1 MGSLKD
7 KFEQNIPK
15 IEFLEERF
23 KFIENK
29 TLRTN
34 LSISFQYV
42 IFLITLEEEVTLQG
56 PVSYSIFKNIVLN
69 TASIIEGSLHYLLD
83 TLIKQK
89 QIDSE
94 KIMSKEDIYSN
105 KKVLYTTDDGIEICG
120 VHFKKKSAKLKT
132 NTNFI
137 EINRACK
144 RAKILNDELFEEVDS
159 LAIKLAEVF
168 PEKTRDEWERDL
180 RVGKAAKNQ
189 YFHIKRKVKYKEI
202 QLVRKFPIL
211 RESQYKGG
219 YIEEKQSERKLPYGL
234 LARRTLGSKRVD
246 ALPVGLEGELKMISR
261 VFSFREFCNSLAVIL

>member
-144 RAKILNDELFEEVDS
+144 RAKILNDELFKEVEELRDKRNKIHLAGLTNVDD
-159 LAIKLAEVF
+159 F
-168 PEKTRDEWERDL
+168 YEKKDIQ
-180 RVGKAAKNQ
+180 KAFDTASK
-189 YFHIKRKVKYKEI
+189 ILT
-202 QLVRKFPIL
+202 LVEGR
-211 RESQYKGG
+211 
-219 YIEEKQSERKLPYGL
+219 
-234 LARRTLGSKRVD
+234 
-246 ALPVGLEGELKMISR
+246 LENSR
-261 VFSFREFCNSLAVIL
+261 

>member
-1 MGSLKD
+1 MESLKD
-7 KFEQNIPK
+7 KFEQNIPE

-29 TLRTN
+29 ILRTN
-34 LSISFQYV
+34 LSISFQYI

-94 KIMSKEDIYSN
+94 KIMSKENIYSN
-105 KKVLYTTDDGIEICG
+105 KKVLYTTDDGMEICG
-120 VHFKKKSAKLKT
+120 VHFKKKSTKLKT

-144 RAKILNDELFEEVDS
+144 RAKILNDKLFEEVEELRDRRNKIH
-159 LAIKLAEVF
+159 LAGLSNVDDFYEKKDIQKAFDTASKILKLVEG
-168 PEKTRDEWERDL
+168 R
-180 RVGKAAKNQ
+180 
-189 YFHIKRKVKYKEI
+189 
-202 QLVRKFPIL
+202 
-211 RESQYKGG
+211 
-219 YIEEKQSERKLPYGL
+219 
-234 LARRTLGSKRVD
+234 
-246 ALPVGLEGELKMISR
+246 LE
-261 VFSFREFCNSLAVIL
+261 N